1 LLVAG
6 CFTLCKQPATSN
18 QQLEQP
24 ATEFMTTQWIG
35 FEDVPQF
42 SFKDV
47 SYTNELPALRSF
59 YKYDA
64 SIEGFAQ
71 AIKDRANTK
80 IDRATLVK
88 VLQAQYQDLSTSA
101 LVDAN
106 IQALANP
113 NAFTIITAHQP
124 SLFTGPLYYIY
135 KIISVIHLCR
145 KLKEAYPKNEF
156 IPTFVTGGEDHDFE
170 EVNYINLFGKKLY
183 WQNDLKGSVGMMS
196 TEGLAPTL
204 AQLKEILGH
213 SEKATEIFGIIE
225 AAYTNNK
232 IYAKA
237 TVQLVHELF
246 KAYGLVV
253 ANMNHPDLKR
263 LFIPQ
268 IKEEIF
274 NQPSQALVQAT
285 AEALTKIDF
294 KPQAFPREINFFY
307 LKENL
312 RERIVF
318 EDNVYKVLNTD
329 YQFTKAEMEA
339 EIDNHPEYFSP
350 NVVMRPIYQEV
361 IMPNLAYIGGGG
373 ELAYWLERKSQFA
386 HFGIFYPML
395 IRRNSVMWLDKGTTK
410 KLRKLNI
417 GIHNLFQD
425 TDSVIRLFV
434 ESQSSEA
441 LEINQEKGQIS
452 QAFDAI
458 TEKGKKID
466 PTLAKAFGA
475 EKAKLLKTLGQ
486 LEGRLI
492 RAEKQKYE
500 VSLNQIRSI
509 KDIYVL
515 SFVNLLILSNKNFLF
530 SIELPIL
537 TIIEHYYSNKQS

>member
-1 LLVAG
+1 
-6 CFTLCKQPATSN
+6 
-18 QQLEQP
+18 
-24 ATEFMTTQWIG
+24 MTTNWIG
-35 FEDVPQF
+35 FEDIPQF

-59 YKYDA
+59 YKYEP
-64 SIEGFAQ
+64 SMEGFAE
-71 AIKDRANTK
+71 AIKDRAKTN

-88 VLQAQYQDLSTSA
+88 VLQEQYKNLSDA
-101 LVDAN
+101 PLVATH

-124 SLFTGPLYYIY
+124 SLFTGPLYYVY

-145 KLKEAYPKNEF
+145 KLKTVYPDYQF

-170 EVNYINLFGKKLY
+170 EVNYVNLFGKKLS
-183 WQNDLKGSVGMMS
+183 WQNELKGSVGMMS
-196 TEGLAPTL
+196 TDGLAPTL
-204 AQLKEILGH
+204 AQLKEILGD
-213 SEKATEIFGIIE
+213 SEKATEIFSIIE
-225 AAYTNNK
+225 NAYTQNK
-232 IYAKA
+232 VYSKA

-246 KAYGLVV
+246 KEYGLVV

-285 AEALTKIDF
+285 AEELTKIDF

-307 LKENL
+307 LRENL

-318 EDNVYKVLNTD
+318 EDGLYKVLNTD
-329 YQFTKAEMEA
+329 YQFTKTEMET
-339 EIDNHPEYFSP
+339 EIEHHPEYFSP

-361 IMPNLAYIGGGG
+361 VMPNLAYIGGGG
-373 ELAYWLERKSQFA
+373 EIAYWLERKSQFA
-386 HFGIFYPML
+386 HFGIQFPML

-417 GIHNLFQD
+417 NTTDLFQD

-466 PTLAKAFGA
+466 PTLAKAFSA

-500 VSLNQIRSI
+500 VGLNQIRGI
-509 KDIYVL
+509 KDKLYPNNGL
-515 SFVNLLILSNKNFLF
+515 QERHDNLLSLYPRYGRAFFDFL
-530 SIELPIL
+530 L
-537 TIIEHYYSNKQS
+537 EHLNPLEKKMLVVLDE

>member
-1 LLVAG
+1 
-6 CFTLCKQPATSN
+6 
-18 QQLEQP
+18 
-24 ATEFMTTQWIG
+24 MTTQWIG

-42 SFKDV
+42 SFKDI
-47 SYTNELPALRSF
+47 SYTNELPALRPF
-59 YKYDA
+59 YQYEP
-64 SIEGFAQ
+64 SMEGFAA
-71 AIKDRANTK
+71 AIADRAKTK

-88 VLQAQYQDLSTSA
+88 VLQAQYENLSDA
-101 LVDAN
+101 PLVDKH
-106 IQALANP
+106 IQALGKS

-145 KLKEAYPKNEF
+145 KLKAAYPENEF

-170 EVNYINLFGKKLY
+170 EVNYVNLFGKKLY
-183 WQNDLKGSVGMMS
+183 WQNELQGSVGMMS
-196 TEGLAPTL
+196 TEGLAATL
-204 AQLKEILGH
+204 AELKGILGD
-213 SEKATEIFGIIE
+213 SPKAVEIFSIIE
-225 AAYTNNK
+225 NAYTANK
-232 IYAKA
+232 VYSKA

-246 KAYGLVV
+246 KEYGLVV

-285 AEALTKIDF
+285 AEELAKINF
-294 KPQAFPREINFFY
+294 KPQAFPRVINFFY
-307 LKENL
+307 LRENL

-318 EDNVYKVLNTD
+318 EDGLYKVLNTD
-329 YQFTKAEMEA
+329 YQFTKTEMEA
-339 EIDNHPEYFSP
+339 EIDTHPEYFSP

-361 IMPNLAYIGGGG
+361 VMPNLAYIGGGG

-386 HFGIFYPML
+386 HFGVFYPML

-410 KLRKLNI
+410 KLRKLDI
-417 GIHNLFQD
+417 GITDLFQD

-452 QAFDAI
+452 KAFDAI

-466 PTLAKAFGA
+466 PTLAKAFAA

-492 RAEKQKYE
+492 RAEKQKHE
-500 VSLNQIRSI
+500 VGLNQIRSI
-509 KDIYVL
+509 KDKLYPNNGL
-515 SFVNLLILSNKNFLF
+515 QERYDNFLSLYTRYGRTF
-530 SIELPIL
+530 FDFLL
-537 TIIEHYYSNKQS
+537 EHLNPLEKQMLVVLDE

>member
-1 LLVAG
+1 
-6 CFTLCKQPATSN
+6 
-18 QQLEQP
+18 
-24 ATEFMTTQWIG
+24 MTIKWIG

-59 YKYDA
+59 YNYEP

-71 AIKDRANTK
+71 AIKDRKKTT

-88 VLQAQYQDLSTSA
+88 VLQAQYTALSDA
-101 LVDAN
+101 PLVN
-106 IQALANP
+106 THIQALANP

-135 KIISVIHLCR
+135 KIISMIHLCR
-145 KLKEAYPKNEF
+145 KLKAAYPENEF

-183 WQNDLKGSVGMMS
+183 WENDLNGSVGMMP

-204 AQLKEILGH
+204 VQLKEILGN
-213 SEKATEIFGIIE
+213 SEKATEIFEIIE
-225 AAYTNNK
+225 NAYTTNK
-232 IYAKA
+232 IYSKA

-246 KAYGLVV
+246 KEYGLVV

-285 AEALTKIDF
+285 ADKLAKIDF
-294 KPQAFPREINFFY
+294 KPQAYPREINFFY
-307 LKENL
+307 LRENL

-318 EDNVYKVLNTD
+318 EDDLYKVLNTD
-329 YQFTKAEMEA
+329 YQFTKAELEA
-339 EIDNHPEYFSP
+339 EIDNHPAYFSP

-373 ELAYWLERKSQFA
+373 EIAYWLERKSQFA
-386 HFGIFYPML
+386 HFGVFYPML
-395 IRRNSVMWLDKGTTK
+395 IRRNSVMWLDKSTTK
-410 KLRKLNI
+410 KLRKLDI
-417 GIHNLFQD
+417 SITNLFQD
-425 TDSVIRLFV
+425 TDSIIRLFV
-434 ESQSSEA
+434 ENQSTEA
-441 LEINQEKGQIS
+441 LEINKERAQIS

-458 TEKGKKID
+458 ATKGKKID
-466 PTLAKAFGA
+466 PTLAKAFLA
-475 EKAKLLKTLGQ
+475 EKTKLLKTLGQ

-492 RAEKQKYE
+492 RAEKQKHE
-500 VSLNQIRSI
+500 IGINQIRSI
-509 KDIYVL
+509 KKKLYPNNGLQERYD
-515 SFVNLLILSNKNFLF
+515 NLLSLYPRYGRSFFDFL
-530 SIELPIL
+530 L
-537 TIIEHYYSNKQS
+537 THLNPLEKKMLVVLEE

>member
-1 LLVAG
+1 
-6 CFTLCKQPATSN
+6 
-18 QQLEQP
+18 
-24 ATEFMTTQWIG
+24 MTTNWIG
-35 FEDVPQF
+35 FEEIPQF

-47 SYTNELPALRSF
+47 SYTNELPALRPF
-59 YKYDA
+59 YKYEP
-64 SIEGFAQ
+64 SIEGFAE
-71 AIKDRANTK
+71 AIKDRVKTK

-88 VLQAQYQDLSTSA
+88 TLQAQYQDLSA
-101 LVDAN
+101 APLVDTH

-145 KLKEAYPKNEF
+145 KLKTAYPDYQF

-170 EVNYINLFGKKLY
+170 EVNYVNLFGKKLY
-183 WQNDLKGSVGMMS
+183 WQNELKGSVGMMS

-204 AQLKEILGH
+204 AQLKEILGD

-225 AAYTNNK
+225 NAYTQNK
-232 IYAKA
+232 VYSKA

-246 KAYGLVV
+246 KEYGLVV

-274 NQPSQALVQAT
+274 NQPSQALIQAT
-285 AEALTKIDF
+285 ADQLGEIDF
-294 KPQAFPREINFFY
+294 KPQAYPREINFFY
-307 LKENL
+307 LRENL

-318 EDNVYKVLNTD
+318 EDGFYKVLNTD
-329 YQFTKAEMEA
+329 YQFTKAEIEA
-339 EIDNHPEYFSP
+339 EIDAHPDFFSP
-350 NVVMRPIYQEV
+350 NVIMRPIYQEV
-361 IMPNLAYIGGGG
+361 VMPNLAYIGGGG
-373 ELAYWLERKSQFA
+373 EIAYWLERKSQFA
-386 HFGIFYPML
+386 HFDIQFPML

-410 KLRKLNI
+410 KLRKLDI
-417 GIHNLFQD
+417 SVHDLFQD

-434 ESQSSEA
+434 ENQSSKA
-441 LEINQEKGQIS
+441 LEINQERAQIS

-466 PTLAKAFGA
+466 PTLAKAFSA

-500 VSLNQIRSI
+500 VALNQIRGI
-509 KDIYVL
+509 KDKLYPNNGL
-515 SFVNLLILSNKNFLF
+515 QERHDNLLSLYPRYGRAFFDFL
-530 SIELPIL
+530 L
-537 TIIEHYYSNKQS
+537 EHLNPLEKKMLVVLDE

>member
-1 LLVAG
+1 
-6 CFTLCKQPATSN
+6 
-18 QQLEQP
+18 
-24 ATEFMTTQWIG
+24 MTTQWIG

-47 SYTNELPALRSF
+47 SYTNELPSLRSF
-59 YKYDA
+59 YQYEP
-64 SIEGFAQ
+64 SIEGFAE
-71 AIKDRANTK
+71 AIKDRTK
-80 IDRATLVK
+80 TKVDRATLVK
-88 VLQAQYQDLSTSA
+88 VLQEQYASLSEA
-101 LVDAN
+101 PLVEAH
-106 IQALANP
+106 IQALAKP

-145 KLKEAYPKNEF
+145 KLKATYTENEF

-170 EVNYINLFGKKLY
+170 EVNYINLFNKKLY
-183 WQNDLKGSVGMMS
+183 WKNELKGSVGMMS
-196 TEGLAPTL
+196 TEGLTSTL
-204 AQLKEILGH
+204 AQLKEILGD
-213 SEKATEIFGIIE
+213 SEKATEIYSIIE
-225 AAYTNNK
+225 NTYTQNK
-232 IYAKA
+232 IYSKA

-246 KAYGLVV
+246 KEYGLVV
-253 ANMNHPDLKR
+253 ANMNHPSLKR

-268 IKEEIF
+268 IKEEVF
-274 NQPSQALVQAT
+274 NQSSQPLVQAT
-285 AEALTKIDF
+285 AEELTKINF

-307 LKENL
+307 LRNNL

-318 EDNVYKVLNTD
+318 EDGIYKVLNTD
-329 YQFTKAEMEA
+329 YQFTKAEMET

-386 HFGIFYPML
+386 HFGVFYPML

-417 GIHNLFQD
+417 SIKDLFQD
-425 TDSVIRLFV
+425 TDSVIRSFV

-452 QAFDAI
+452 KAFDAI

-492 RAEKQKYE
+492 RAEKQKHE
-500 VSLNQIRSI
+500 IGINQIRSI
-509 KDIYVL
+509 KEKLYPNNGLQERYD
-515 SFVNLLILSNKNFLF
+515 NFLGF
-530 SIELPIL
+530 YLKYGRVFFDFLLNHLNPLEKKMLVVL
-537 TIIEHYYSNKQS
+537 DE